1 MTLLSLF
8 KNSNNS
14 NAQTLILGS
23 DSFLNDYIAHSYI
36 YEDSFQELEK
46 VSVDCESDSLDDLI
60 AELTESSLFSQ
71 QKIITIKN
79 PFFLTAKVPQKA
91 KKQLDQLQQIFD
103 HIDQLDNKLVIVASY
118 EKLDRRKKLTK
129 TILKKFNVVDTE
141 VKSYE
146 VKKVTKA
153 LISAEG
159 YQITEVAL
167 QLLLERSD
175 QVLDTVLSN
184 FNKLKM
190 AATENKI
197 DETLVRKNVDLSFAQ
212 NVFAVLEAALKHN
225 YREAIARLDNQLR
238 EGSNP
243 IQLLAVFE
251 NQLELILV
259 AKTLYERGRNETEI
273 VKELGVHPYRVKLAL
288 NNKISTNKLA
298 SLLEQAIKLDYNYKN
313 GQYRENNFLKLF
325 VLSV

>member
-159 YQITEVAL
+159 YQITEMAL

-259 AKTLYERGRNETEI
+259 ANRLLVRGRN
-273 VKELGVHPYRVKLAL
+273 
-288 NNKISTNKLA
+288 
-298 SLLEQAIKLDYNYKN
+298 
-313 GQYRENNFLKLF
+313 
-325 VLSV
+325 